1 MQERKA
7 SAKDLRK
14 PCYRPDTR
22 GLVTYCLLVV
32 CFLLLGVYAINLVVV
47 EMPAPNTRG
56 RLELANRPDLRQ
68 GKSGLELG
76 PQTRFSPD
84 QRLEA
89 VTARFPRS
97 CAVVR
102 VDFSRFRHRNIR
114 GPRLPVHVMI
124 LNAGPASWEHYG
136 RYDVL
141 VIIFIAL
148 ETLFIIVL
156 LLRRARQQQTDHEL
170 QEGEAGFRLMTDT
183 PALVWMCDKDGKVT
197 YLDSRPVDIT
207 GPYLFGELGDVW
219 SAFVHPEDLQTVVN
233 ANAVAFREKSAF
245 SKEYR
250 LHRRDGVYRWM
261 LDIAAPRFRED
272 GSFAGFV
279 GSAIDITE
287 YKLTHEALETIGG
300 RLIAAQ
306 ERERSRIARE
316 LHDDIC
322 QRLAL
327 LSLELEQVNRESN
340 GSTGPEGKIDEIRRH
355 CAEIADDLQAVS
367 HELHSSRLDYLGIT
381 AAVRNFCHE
390 FSRQHDVTIEF
401 IDENVPR
408 ALPKDISLSLFR
420 VTQEAL
426 HNALKH
432 SGVRQFSVILRGT
445 GNEIHLEVRDRGR
458 GFVVEAAKQDRGLGL
473 VSMQE
478 RVHLVHGRF
487 SIESKANGGTRV
499 LARVP
504 WVVGTNTDGAQET
517 ES

>member
-1 MQERKA
+1 
-7 SAKDLRK
+7 
-14 PCYRPDTR
+14 
-22 GLVTYCLLVV
+22 
-32 CFLLLGVYAINLVVV
+32 
-47 EMPAPNTRG
+47 
-56 RLELANRPDLRQ
+56 
-68 GKSGLELG
+68 
-76 PQTRFSPD
+76 
-84 QRLEA
+84 
-89 VTARFPRS
+89 
-97 CAVVR
+97 
-102 VDFSRFRHRNIR
+102 
-114 GPRLPVHVMI
+114 MI
-124 LNAGPASWEHYG
+124 LNAGSTSWEHYR
-136 RYDVL
+136 RYDVPG
-141 VIIFIAL
+141 IIFIL
-148 ETLFIIVL
+148 LQTLFIIVL
-156 LLRRARQQQTDHEL
+156 LLRRARERKPDIEL
-170 QEGEAGFRLMTDT
+170 RESEARFRLMADT
-183 PALVWMCDKDGKVT
+183 APTLVWMCDKDGKVT
-197 YLDSRPVDIT
+197 YLNSRPIDIT
-207 GPYLFGELGDVW
+207 VPYPLGELGDVW
-219 SAFVHPEDLQTVVN
+219 SAFVHPADLQTVLN
-233 ANAVAFREKSAF
+233 ANALALNEKKAF

-250 LHRRDGVYRWM
+250 LRRQDQVYRWM
-261 LDIAAPRFRED
+261 LDIASPRFHED

-287 YKLTHEALETIGG
+287 HKLAQDPLETIGG

-340 GSTGPEGKIDEIRRH
+340 GSMGSAEEKIDAIRRH

-381 AAVRNFCHE
+381 AAVRSFCHE
-390 FSRQHDVTIEF
+390 FSQQHEVTIEF

-432 SGVRQFSVILRGT
+432 SGARQFSVILRGT

-458 GFVVEAAKQDRGLGL
+458 GFVVEAAKQERGLGL

-478 RVHLVHGRF
+478 RVHLVHGSL

-504 WVVGTNTDGAQET
+504 WVVGTKTDGAQET